1 MRRTHALHRT
11 TSRAA
16 SRRAKVL
23 LAVFGATV
31 GLGIVGTG
39 VAFGYWETTDP
50 SNPAQAVASSLPQG
64 ATPSASLSATS
75 YDTVT
80 ITFGQVT
87 TTSGGVEIP
96 VSHYVLQRYPSAGG
110 PPVTVTASCSGTGT
124 ITCTESSVPDGTWRY
139 TDTPTYATNWV
150 GVESAK
156 SGVVTVNTTPTVSV
170 TYPVDGT
177 IYGSNWTGPITGT
190 ASSVPGTTIAST
202 KVAIEDNSTTM
213 WWNGTAFAAS
223 TQTFVPVTG
232 NTTWLRPLAASNLTS
247 GDSYS
252 VVAQATDSAGN
263 LGTSST
269 VSFTYGT
276 ATAPPTVS
284 VTYPVNNT
292 TYGSNWSGEITGTA
306 SAAIGASITSISI
319 AVEDTAAKLW
329 WNGTSFSATKQTFE
343 PVTSGTTTWLLTL
356 QTSNLTSGHTYSVI
370 AEATDSAGNLGTSS
384 TVSFTYGTTTTATTP
399 PTVSVTYPVDGTS
412 YGSNW
417 TGTIIGTA
425 SSNSGASTTITSTE
439 VAIED
444 TSTTMWWNR
453 TAFAA
458 STQTFVPVTGTT
470 TWLLA
475 MPASNLTSGNSYS
488 VIAQATDS
496 AGNVGTSSTVT
507 FTDTAPPTTT
517 TTPPTTTTT
526 TTQPPT
532 TTTTTPPTTTTTTTQ
547 PPTTTTTT
555 PPTTTTTTTQPPTTT
570 TTTPPTTTTTT
581 TQPPTTTTTTPP
593 TTTTTTTQPPT
604 TTTTTTT
611 QPPTTTTTTTTPPT
625 TTTTTTTT
633 PPTYAETTGSVAYT
647 WTDYQ
652 DAGGT
657 EGPEIED
664 NQTVQITCRAS
675 GWTAPDGNNWW
686 YEIASAPWSNSYWVS
701 ADAFYN
707 NGETSGPLTGTPFY
721 DSNVPVCGDGP

>member
-488 VIAQATDS
+488 VIAQATDRTGDVGTSSTVSFTYGTAAMIDPTVSVTYPVDSTTYGADWTGTITGTASSAAGTTIASTQVAIEDTTADQWWSGKAFAATSQTFVGATGNTTWMLTLEASNLTSGDTYSVIAEATDS

-507 FTDTAPPTTT
+507 CTA
-517 TTPPTTTTT
+517 
-526 TTQPPT
+526 
-532 TTTTTPPTTTTTTTQ
+532 
-547 PPTTTTTT
+547 
-555 PPTTTTTTTQPPTTT
+555 
-570 TTTPPTTTTTT
+570 
-581 TQPPTTTTTTPP
+581 
-593 TTTTTTTQPPT
+593 
-604 TTTTTTT
+604 
-611 QPPTTTTTTTTPPT
+611 
-625 TTTTTTTT
+625 
-633 PPTYAETTGSVAYT
+633 S
-647 WTDYQ
+647 
-652 DAGGT
+652 
-657 EGPEIED
+657 
-664 NQTVQITCRAS
+664 
-675 GWTAPDGNNWW
+675 
-686 YEIASAPWSNSYWVS
+686 
-701 ADAFYN
+701 
-707 NGETSGPLTGTPFY
+707 
-721 DSNVPVCGDGP
+721 